1 MYISIF
7 DVLGPVMIGPSSSHT
22 MGPKRAAEWFKDKN
36 PEANRFDIYLYGS
49 LAFTGKGH
57 LTDKIIKETL
67 KPIKTNIIF
76 DTKFVCD
83 KHPNTMDLI
92 AYKDD
97 QKISQARV
105 YSVGG
110 GVIEVEGQ
118 KRAIVP
124 DIYKLNHMQD
134 IKDYCKENDKDL
146 FDYVVETEGEDIIEF
161 LREIWHTMYNS
172 VKTGIEKEGIIPG
185 KLQLP
190 REAKMIYENT
200 AEDQNPILKRT
211 RLLTS
216 YAHAVSENNA
226 SGDIIVTAPTCG
238 ASGVLPAVLTYM
250 YEQYN
255 IEEEKIIKALAIA
268 GVIGNLVKVNA
279 SISGAECGCQ
289 AEIGTACSM
298 AAGAAAYLMDL
309 DLEKIDNAAEI
320 AMEHHLGL
328 TCDPI
333 YGYVQIPC
341 IERNAVAALRAVDAA
356 NMAKIT
362 TGKRFISF
370 DLVVDTMYETG
381 KDLNS
386 HYRETSKGGLAKKYC
401 RNKYITKQ
409 QDVIEE

>member
-1 MYISIF
+1 MKTLRELYKI
-7 DVLGPVMIGPSSSHT
+7 GNGPSSSHT

-255 IEEEKIIKALAIA
+255 IKEEKIIKALAVA
-268 GVIGNLVKVNA
+268 GVIGNLVKTNA

-298 AAGAAAYLMDL
+298 AAGATAYLMDL

-356 NMAKIT
+356 NMAKIAI
-362 TGKRFISF
+362 GKRFISF

>member
-1 MYISIF
+1 MKTLRELYKI
-7 DVLGPVMIGPSSSHT
+7 GNGPSSSHT

-67 KPIKTNIIF
+67 NPIKTNIIF

-110 GVIEVEGQ
+110 GAIEVEGQ

-134 IKDYCKENDKDL
+134 IKEYCKEKDKDL
-146 FDYVVETEGEDIIEF
+146 VDYVVETEGEDIIEF

-279 SISGAECGCQ
+279 STSGAECGCQ

>member
-1 MYISIF
+1 MKNLRELYKI
-7 DVLGPVMIGPSSSHT
+7 GNGPSSSHT

-67 KPIKTNIIF
+67 NPIKTNIIF

-110 GVIEVEGQ
+110 GAIEVEGQ

-134 IKDYCKENDKDL
+134 IKEYCKEKDKDL
-146 FDYVVETEGEDIIEF
+146 VDYVVETEGEDIIEF

-268 GVIGNLVKVNA
+268 GVIGNLVKANA

>member
-1 MYISIF
+1 MKTLRELYKI
-7 DVLGPVMIGPSSSHT
+7 GNGPSSSHT
-22 MGPKRAAEWFKDKN
+22 MGHKRAAEWFKDKN

-67 KPIKTNIIF
+67 NPIKTNIIF

-110 GVIEVEGQ
+110 GAIEVEGQ

-134 IKDYCKENDKDL
+134 IKEYCKEKDKDL
-146 FDYVVETEGEDIIEF
+146 VDYVVETEGEDIIEF

-268 GVIGNLVKVNA
+268 GVIGNLVKTNA

-362 TGKRFISF
+362 TGTRFISF

>member
-1 MYISIF
+1 MKTLRELYKI
-7 DVLGPVMIGPSSSHT
+7 GNGPSSSHT

-67 KPIKTNIIF
+67 NPIKTNIIF

-92 AYKDD
+92 AYKDY

-110 GVIEVEGQ
+110 GAIEVEGQ

-124 DIYKLNHMQD
+124 DIYKVNHMQD
-134 IKDYCKENDKDL
+134 IKEYCKEKDKDL
-146 FDYVVETEGEDIIEF
+146 VDYVVETEGEDIIEF

-268 GVIGNLVKVNA
+268 GVIGNLVKANA

>member
-1 MYISIF
+1 MKTLRELYKI
-7 DVLGPVMIGPSSSHT
+7 GNGPSSSHT

-67 KPIKTNIIF
+67 NPIKTNIIF
-76 DTKFVCD
+76 DTKFVCG

-110 GVIEVEGQ
+110 GAIEVEGQ

-134 IKDYCKENDKDL
+134 IKEYCKEKDKDL
-146 FDYVVETEGEDIIEF
+146 VDYVVETEGEDIIEF

-255 IEEEKIIKALAIA
+255 IKEEKIIKALAVA
-268 GVIGNLVKVNA
+268 GVIGNLVKTNA

-298 AAGAAAYLMDL
+298 AAGATAYLMDL

-356 NMAKIT
+356 NMAKIA